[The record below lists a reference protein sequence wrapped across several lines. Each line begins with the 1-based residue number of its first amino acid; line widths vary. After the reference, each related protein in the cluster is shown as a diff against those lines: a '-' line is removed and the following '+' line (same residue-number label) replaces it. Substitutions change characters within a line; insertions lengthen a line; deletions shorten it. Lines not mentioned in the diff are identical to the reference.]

1 MLTAAV
7 CARAPLTLRHYM
19 VTAMEDE
26 VSQVQLFMNSVPLLS
41 NLSNE
46 QKLQLIDAFV
56 EEVFEGN
63 GGGGGGR
70 GAAGVLFEG
79 NR

>member
-1 MLTAAV
+1 M